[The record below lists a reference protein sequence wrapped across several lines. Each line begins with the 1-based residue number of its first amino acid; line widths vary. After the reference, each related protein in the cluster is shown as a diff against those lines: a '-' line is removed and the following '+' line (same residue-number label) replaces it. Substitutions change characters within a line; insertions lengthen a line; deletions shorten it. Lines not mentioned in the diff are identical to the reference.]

1 MRFTIGGKQVHVEY
15 QVVLL
20 ALICLGWSVYYYW
33 STVHTPY
40 GGEESV
46 LFIKPLVI
54 ILALSAPFVIKS
66 AVKVDPQIA
75 EEEGEADKG
84 IFQVRRL
91 VFVISIFLYTLILPY
106 LGYLIPSLAY
116 LLIMCFYLGLRNF
129 YIFAGV
135 LAGYTLLLWVGFK
148 QLMSVPIPV
157 FPGF

>member
-1 MRFTIGGKQVHVEY
+1 MRFTIGEKQVQIEY
-15 QVVLL
+15 QVILM

-33 STVHTPY
+33 STVLTPH

-54 ILALSAPFVIKS
+54 ILALSTPFVIKS
-66 AVKVDPQIA
+66 AIKVDPQIT
-75 EEEGEADKG
+75 EEEGETDKG
-84 IFQVRRL
+84 IFHVRRL
-91 VFVISIFLYTLILPY
+91 VFVISIFLYTLLLPY
-106 LGYLIPSLAY
+106 LGYLIPSVAY

-135 LAGYTLLLWVGFK
+135 LLGYALLLWIGFK
-148 QLMSVPIPV
+148 QLMGVPIPV